1 MVRQHV
7 LPFELEA
14 ADDPVTSQGGRVS
27 FGEFLHVLD
36 HKREIDRAFG
46 NPGSGAGYPASAY
59 VLPLLFG
66 LHGGGRSLEDL
77 RTIARDKGVLA
88 LPEIETLPPA
98 DAFGRGLRRR
108 RKAGGQREPPGRG
121 VQPVFR
127 KRHPDRGGKTD
138 SSPSGLPT
146 EPPSFETRAKVL
158 ATNHRE
164 IPEWV
169 VDWYNPRGDV
179 SGNRIKELAIG
190 DTQANAAFFRIGAL
204 ADGLFLLFRGRIL
217 SETFARARMQTV
229 RWQVC
234 QIAGRAVRHAGA
246 LPLKVAEDVL
256 PFFQALRER
265 SYRLMGPQGVA

>member
-1 MVRQHV
+1 MSCRFF
-7 LPFELEA
+7 LGCMEA
-14 ADDPVTSQGGRVS
+14 AGVWRISGRLLGTRGCWLFRRS
-27 FGEFLHVLD
+27 RLFPRRTPSDE
-36 HKREIDRAFG
+36 
-46 NPGSGAGYPASAY
+46 GSGGGERREDSGSHQDGVFNLCSEKGIRIVVGKRIP
-59 VLPLLFG
+59 VPLP
-66 LHGGGRSLEDL
+66 
-77 RTIARDKGVLA
+77 
-88 LPEIETLPPA
+88 
-98 DAFGRGLRRR
+98 
-108 RKAGGQREPPGRG
+108 
-121 VQPVFR
+121 
-127 KRHPDRGGKTD
+127 
-138 SSPSGLPT
+138 GLPT